1 MNNKI
6 KEIVEATTNVYL
18 LDLNAL
24 SNLTMSS
31 AYNVWHP
38 TAIGYVKM
46 AEEIK
51 SLISYIISQDLEGFK
66 DIQFIGTDLTM

>member
-1 MNNKI
+1 
-6 KEIVEATTNVYL
+6 
-18 LDLNAL
+18 
-24 SNLTMSS
+24 MSG

-38 TAIGYVKM
+38 TALGYVKM

-66 DIQFIGTDLTM
+66 DIQFIGTDYTL

>member
-1 MNNKI
+1 MNNKLDL
-6 KEIVEATTNVYL
+6 KHNVYL

-24 SNLTMSS
+24 SNLTSG

-51 SLISYIISQDLEGFK
+51 SLISYTISQDLEGFK
-66 DIQFIGTDLTM
+66 DIQFIGTDYVL